1 MATIPSTTT
10 MTTSSIL
17 PMNTTTPASSTLSPA
32 PTPNINSSYSGGFGT
47 GGGYNSGVAN
57 PTNDTS
63 SLQIVFYVIAFLGLV
78 FVIAYTAYAARRRRL
93 RRLARENGNDDP
105 EMAQVGDTTVTYRP
119 ESGDEGKYFPSP
131 PRYGSYVLDQPYT
144 ETTSALPDQ
153 VHYETYE
160 SWVSLIQRAVAFGQR
175 QLLRDTDSTRP
186 VVTTTTTTTTT
197 TVTTTSFSEPRQPIT
212 PPSQAHTFLE
222 ARPFS
227 ILRHGLFHHNNS
239 NTSSRNSL
247 VSSQAHSEEV
257 SIYVPPTR
265 PGSHHSVTENNV
277 SSDSSVVDIHVS
289 NSDDDN
295 NDNSHNGTGP
305 EMTEQPLCRLRSCG
319 PPPYIPSGDEAPAL
333 PPSYNTVAVTPVAT
347 PISV

>member
-1 MATIPSTTT
+1 MASISSTTT
-10 MTTSSIL
+10 MTSSTL
-17 PMNTTTPASSTLSPA
+17 PMNTTTPASSTLSLA
-32 PTPNINSSYSGGFGT
+32 PTPNNNSSYSGGFGN

-93 RRLARENGNDDP
+93 RRLARENSNDDP

-131 PRYGSYVLDQPYT
+131 PRYGSYVSDQTYG
-144 ETTSALPDQ
+144 ETTSAQPDQ
-153 VHYETYE
+153 VYYETHE
-160 SWVSLIQRAVAFGQR
+160 SWVSLIQRAIAFGQR
-175 QLLRDTDSTRP
+175 QLHRDTDSTRP
-186 VVTTTTTTTTT
+186 AVTTTTTTTTT
-197 TVTTTSFSEPRQPIT
+197 TVTTTSFSEPRQTIT
-212 PPSQAHTFLE
+212 PPSQARTFLGGQ
-222 ARPFS
+222 PLS
-227 ILRHGLFHHNNS
+227 IFRHGLFHHNNS

-257 SIYVPPTR
+257 SVYVPPTR

-277 SSDSSVVDIHVS
+277 SSNSSVVEIHVS

-295 NDNSHNGTGP
+295 NSNSHNGTGP

-319 PPPYIPSGDEAPAL
+319 PPPYIPSVDDAPPL
-333 PPSYNTVAVTPVAT
+333 PPSYNVVEITPAAT
-347 PISV
+347 PISA